1 MENTNNYDDILSF
14 VAPKESDSYIK
25 VIGVGGGGCNAVN
38 HMYRQGIVGVN
49 FVVCNTDAQALQ
61 QSPVPVKLQ
70 LGRTKGLGAGNV
82 PAVAQQAALE
92 KKEEIKEIISD
103 NTHMLFVTAGM
114 GGGTGTGAAPVVAAV
129 AKEIELDDDVKEIL
143 VVGIVSTP
151 FSFEGRRRLQQAQEG
166 IKELR
171 KYVDAILVINN
182 DNLRTMGGKMPFK
195 DALAKADDVLSTA
208 AKGISEI
215 ITVHTMIN
223 VDFRDV
229 NTVMSQS
236 GVALMGVG
244 KANGENRAKEAI
256 MAAMDSPLLNDNSIE
271 GAQSILLC
279 VIGSEK
285 APLLLEEVY
294 VVAEFVR
301 SHVGNEVEVIYGAG
315 ADNCAE
321 DYLQV
326 TLVATGFNERSYEQP
341 SRMHIAEIRTDGTEV
356 RMTSG
361 GAEPAVAPRAAAV
374 PTLSAA
380 PAFAPVEPA
389 VPAVREEKRFV
400 TLDET
405 SVKAENAP
413 VVMEN
418 KATSVQDMAQ
428 DLAQAWF
435 ADIDKAETVQEPVA
449 AVSAVSAPEVEVA
462 DRIGE
467 PVAQVEAPVEMQV
480 EIPVEMPVELPAM
493 TQVETPFEAR
503 IGTAETFRMEQP
515 LAEPANLPAETPM
528 MTSAQ
533 AFAPWNGDRGF
544 SEADLEA
551 AGQGM
556 QLVARPEG
564 YRPETAVR
572 PEYGT
577 QTAVADMMTAPSYA
591 QHPAYQDR
599 MNRMRRF
606 KEQLENNGLE
616 YIEKI
621 PAWKRKDM
629 DLNPSVPSG
638 RSEMGDMMI
647 TPDGRITKNAYLRD
661 NERVD

>member
-244 KANGENRAKEAI
+244 RANGENRAQEAI

-271 GAQSILLC
+271 GAKSILLC

-285 APLLLEEVY
+285 SPLLLEEVY

-315 ADNCAE
+315 ADNCEE

-326 TLVATGFNERSYEQP
+326 TLVATGFNERSYEQQT
-341 SRMHIAEIRTDGTEV
+341 RMHLAEIRTDGTEV
-356 RMTSG
+356 RIDERVENRL
-361 GAEPAVAPRAAAV
+361 GAPVMATEPAPMPV
-374 PTLSAA
+374 PTLTATPTVADVKEETKRFVALDETPAAQKETPVATVEEKPASAQNLAQAWFDDMSFAPAAEVSAPVQAEA
-380 PAFAPVEPA
+380 PAFAP
-389 VPAVREEKRFV
+389 
-400 TLDET
+400 L
-405 SVKAENAP
+405 
-413 VVMEN
+413 
-418 KATSVQDMAQ
+418 
-428 DLAQAWF
+428 
-435 ADIDKAETVQEPVA
+435 AETQ
-449 AVSAVSAPEVEVA
+449 VEVHA
-462 DRIGE
+462 EMPIE
-467 PVAQVEAPVEMQV
+467 MPMVAHVEAPAVAAEAHVEV
-480 EIPVEMPVELPAM
+480 
-493 TQVETPFEAR
+493 
-503 IGTAETFRMEQP
+503 
-515 LAEPANLPAETPM
+515 
-528 MTSAQ
+528 SAQ
-533 AFAPWNGDRGF
+533 AFTPWNGDRGF
-544 SEADLEA
+544 SAADLEA
-551 AGQGM
+551 VGKDM
-556 QLVARPEG
+556 QLVSRPEG
-564 YRPETAVR
+564 YQPEAQ
-572 PEYGT
+572 PEYAT
-577 QTAVADMMTAPSYA
+577 QTAVMDMGPATSYA

-599 MNRMRRF
+599 MMRMRRF
-606 KEQLENNGLE
+606 KEQLESNGMDFME
-616 YIEKI
+616 RV
-621 PAWKRKDM
+621 PAWKRKEM
-629 DLNPSVPSG
+629 ELNPSVPAAQ
-638 RSEMGDMMI
+638 SEMGDMMI

>member
-244 KANGENRAKEAI
+244 RANGENRAQEAI

-271 GAQSILLC
+271 GAKSILLC

-285 APLLLEEVY
+285 SPLLLEEVY

-315 ADNCAE
+315 ADNCEE

-326 TLVATGFNERSYEQP
+326 TLVATGFNERSYEQQT
-341 SRMHIAEIRTDGTEV
+341 RMHLAEIRTDGTEV
-356 RMTSG
+356 RIDERAETRLNAPVMT
-361 GAEPAVAPRAAAV
+361 EPVAVPV
-374 PTLSAA
+374 PTLTTPTVVTVKEEEKRLVALDETPAAPVETPVATVEKPASAQNLAQAWFDDMSFAPAAEVAAPVQAEA
-380 PAFAPVEPA
+380 PAFAPAAEITVPVQAEAPA
-389 VPAVREEKRFV
+389 FAPA
-400 TLDET
+400 
-405 SVKAENAP
+405 AE
-413 VVMEN
+413 V
-418 KATSVQDMAQ
+418 AT
-428 DLAQAWF
+428 
-435 ADIDKAETVQEPVA
+435 PVA
-449 AVSAVSAPEVEVA
+449 AEAHVEV
-462 DRIGE
+462 
-467 PVAQVEAPVEMQV
+467 
-480 EIPVEMPVELPAM
+480 
-493 TQVETPFEAR
+493 
-503 IGTAETFRMEQP
+503 
-515 LAEPANLPAETPM
+515 
-528 MTSAQ
+528 SAQ

-551 AGQGM
+551 AGRGM
-556 QLVARPEG
+556 QLVSRPEG
-564 YRPETAVR
+564 YQPEAQ
-572 PEYGT
+572 PEYAT
-577 QTAVADMMTAPSYA
+577 QAAVMDMMPATSYA
-591 QHPAYQDR
+591 EHPAYQDR

-606 KEQLENNGLE
+606 KEQLENNGLD
-616 YIEKI
+616 YIERV
-621 PAWKRKDM
+621 PAWKRKEM
-629 DLNPSVPSG
+629 ELNPSVPAAQ
-638 RSEMGDMMI
+638 SEMGDMMI

>member
-82 PAVAQQAALE
+82 PSVAQKAALE

-244 KANGENRAKEAI
+244 RANGENRAQEAI

-271 GAQSILLC
+271 GAKSILLC

-285 APLLLEEVY
+285 SPLLLEEVY

-315 ADNCAE
+315 ADNCEE

-326 TLVATGFNERSYEQP
+326 TLVATGFNERSYEQQT
-341 SRMHIAEIRTDGTEV
+341 RMHIAEIRTDGTEV
-356 RMTSG
+356 RIDERVENRLSTPVPTLT
-361 GAEPAVAPRAAAV
+361 APAVAAVKEEEKRLVALDETPAAPMATEPV
-374 PTLSAA
+374 ATVEKPASAQNLAQAWFDDMGKMETAPVQAEA
-380 PAFAPVEPA
+380 PAFAP
-389 VPAVREEKRFV
+389 
-400 TLDET
+400 L
-405 SVKAENAP
+405 
-413 VVMEN
+413 
-418 KATSVQDMAQ
+418 
-428 DLAQAWF
+428 
-435 ADIDKAETVQEPVA
+435 AET
-449 AVSAVSAPEVEVA
+449 
-462 DRIGE
+462 
-467 PVAQVEAPVEMQV
+467 QV
-480 EIPVEMPVELPAM
+480 EIHAETPAEMPMVAH
-493 TQVETPFEAR
+493 VETPMV
-503 IGTAETFRMEQP
+503 AETH
-515 LAEPANLPAETPM
+515 AEV
-528 MTSAQ
+528 SAQ
-533 AFAPWNGDRGF
+533 AFTPWNGDRGF
-544 SEADLEA
+544 SAADLEA
-551 AGQGM
+551 VGKDM
-556 QLVARPEG
+556 QLVSRPEG
-564 YRPETAVR
+564 YQPEAQ
-572 PEYGT
+572 PEYAT
-577 QTAVADMMTAPSYA
+577 QTAVMDMGPATSYA

-599 MNRMRRF
+599 MMRMRRF
-606 KEQLENNGLE
+606 KEQLESNGMDFME
-616 YIEKI
+616 RV
-621 PAWKRKDM
+621 PAWKRKEM
-629 DLNPSVPSG
+629 ELNPSVPAAQ
-638 RSEMGDMMI
+638 SEMGDMMI

>member
-1 MENTNNYDDILSF
+1 
-14 VAPKESDSYIK
+14 
-25 VIGVGGGGCNAVN
+25 GCNAVN

-244 KANGENRAKEAI
+244 RANGENRAQEAI

-271 GAQSILLC
+271 GAKSILLC

-285 APLLLEEVY
+285 SPLLLEEVY

-315 ADNCAE
+315 ADNCEE

-326 TLVATGFNERSYEQP
+326 TLVATGFNERSYEQQT
-341 SRMHIAEIRTDGTEV
+341 RMHLAEIRTDGTEV
-356 RMTSG
+356 RIDERAETRLNAPVMT
-361 GAEPAVAPRAAAV
+361 EPVAVPV
-374 PTLSAA
+374 PTLTTPTVATVKEEEKRLVA
-380 PAFAPVEPA
+380 LDETPAAPVETPVATVEKPA
-389 VPAVREEKRFV
+389 
-400 TLDET
+400 
-405 SVKAENAP
+405 S
-413 VVMEN
+413 
-418 KATSVQDMAQ
+418 AQ
-428 DLAQAWF
+428 NLAQAWF
-435 ADIDKAETVQEPVA
+435 DDM
-449 AVSAVSAPEVEVA
+449 S
-462 DRIGE
+462 
-467 PVAQVEAPVEMQV
+467 
-480 EIPVEMPVELPAM
+480 
-493 TQVETPFEAR
+493 
-503 IGTAETFRMEQP
+503 
-515 LAEPANLPAETPM
+515 
-528 MTSAQ
+528 
-533 AFAPWNGDRGF
+533 FAP
-544 SEADLEA
+544 A
-551 AGQGM
+551 A
-556 QLVARPEG
+556 E
-564 YRPETAVR
+564 
-572 PEYGT
+572 
-577 QTAVADMMTAPSYA
+577 
-591 QHPAYQDR
+591 
-599 MNRMRRF
+599 
-606 KEQLENNGLE
+606 
-616 YIEKI
+616 
-621 PAWKRKDM
+621 
-629 DLNPSVPSG
+629 
-638 RSEMGDMMI
+638 
-647 TPDGRITKNAYLRD
+647 
-661 NERVD
+661 

>member
-244 KANGENRAKEAI
+244 RANGENRAQEAI

-271 GAQSILLC
+271 GAKSILLC

-285 APLLLEEVY
+285 SPLLLEEVY

-315 ADNCAE
+315 ADNCEE

-326 TLVATGFNERSYEQP
+326 TLVATGFNERSYEQQT
-341 SRMHIAEIRTDGTEV
+341 RMHLAEIRTDGTEV
-356 RMTSG
+356 RIDERAETRLNAPVMT
-361 GAEPAVAPRAAAV
+361 EPVAVPV
-374 PTLSAA
+374 PTLTTPTVATVKEEEKRLVA
-380 PAFAPVEPA
+380 LDETPAAPVETPVATVEKPA
-389 VPAVREEKRFV
+389 
-400 TLDET
+400 
-405 SVKAENAP
+405 S
-413 VVMEN
+413 
-418 KATSVQDMAQ
+418 AQ
-428 DLAQAWF
+428 NLAQAW
-435 ADIDKAETVQEPVA
+435 
-449 AVSAVSAPEVEVA
+449 
-462 DRIGE
+462 
-467 PVAQVEAPVEMQV
+467 
-480 EIPVEMPVELPAM
+480 
-493 TQVETPFEAR
+493 
-503 IGTAETFRMEQP
+503 
-515 LAEPANLPAETPM
+515 
-528 MTSAQ
+528 
-533 AFAPWNGDRGF
+533 
-544 SEADLEA
+544 
-551 AGQGM
+551 
-556 QLVARPEG
+556 
-564 YRPETAVR
+564 
-572 PEYGT
+572 
-577 QTAVADMMTAPSYA
+577 
-591 QHPAYQDR
+591 
-599 MNRMRRF
+599 
-606 KEQLENNGLE
+606 
-616 YIEKI
+616 
-621 PAWKRKDM
+621 
-629 DLNPSVPSG
+629 
-638 RSEMGDMMI
+638 
-647 TPDGRITKNAYLRD
+647 
-661 NERVD
+661 

>member
-244 KANGENRAKEAI
+244 RANGENRAQEAI

-271 GAQSILLC
+271 GAKSILLC

-285 APLLLEEVY
+285 SPLLLEEVY

-315 ADNCAE
+315 ADNCEE

-326 TLVATGFNERSYEQP
+326 TLVATGFNERSYEQQT
-341 SRMHIAEIRTDGTEV
+341 RMHIAEIRTDGTEV
-356 RMTSG
+356 RMSEEAHAQPVAMPIPTLT
-361 GAEPAVAPRAAAV
+361 AAPAVTAAVREEEKHVVALDETPAVAVETPAV
-374 PTLSAA
+374 KMEAPAVAVETPATAQNLAQAWFDDMGKMEAETRPMEA
-380 PAFAPVEPA
+380 PAFAPA
-389 VPAVREEKRFV
+389 
-400 TLDET
+400 
-405 SVKAENAP
+405 
-413 VVMEN
+413 
-418 KATSVQDMAQ
+418 
-428 DLAQAWF
+428 
-435 ADIDKAETVQEPVA
+435 AETVVPVA
-449 AVSAVSAPEVEVA
+449 A
-462 DRIGE
+462 
-467 PVAQVEAPVEMQV
+467 EAPVFA
-480 EIPVEMPVELPAM
+480 PAAEMP
-493 TQVETPFEAR
+493 
-503 IGTAETFRMEQP
+503 AEMPMVAQ
-515 LAEPANLPAETPM
+515 AETPVVAEAPVM
-528 MTSAQ
+528 ASAQ

-556 QLVARPEG
+556 QLVSRPEG
-564 YRPETAVR
+564 YQPEAQ
-572 PEYGT
+572 PEHAT
-577 QTAVADMMTAPSYA
+577 QTAVMDMMPATSYT

-606 KEQLENNGLE
+606 KEQLESNGLD
-616 YIEKI
+616 YIERV
-621 PAWKRKDM
+621 PAWKRKEM
-629 DLNPSVPSG
+629 ELNPSVPAAQ
-638 RSEMGDMMI
+638 SEMGDMMMM
-647 TPDGRITKNAYLRD
+647 PDGRLTKNAYLRD

>member
-244 KANGENRAKEAI
+244 RANGENRAQEAI

-271 GAQSILLC
+271 GAKSILLC

-285 APLLLEEVY
+285 SPLLLEEVY

-315 ADNCAE
+315 ADNCEE

-326 TLVATGFNERSYEQP
+326 TLVATGFNERSYEQQT
-341 SRMHIAEIRTDGTEV
+341 RMHLAEIRTDGTEV
-356 RMTSG
+356 RIDERVENRPGAPVMA
-361 GAEPAVAPRAAAV
+361 AEPAPMPV
-374 PTLSAA
+374 PTLTATPTVTAVKEEEKRLVALDETPVAPMETPVATMEEKPASAQNLAQAWFDDMSFAPAAEVSAPVQAEA
-380 PAFAPVEPA
+380 PAFAP
-389 VPAVREEKRFV
+389 
-400 TLDET
+400 L
-405 SVKAENAP
+405 
-413 VVMEN
+413 
-418 KATSVQDMAQ
+418 
-428 DLAQAWF
+428 
-435 ADIDKAETVQEPVA
+435 AETQ
-449 AVSAVSAPEVEVA
+449 VEVHA
-462 DRIGE
+462 E
-467 PVAQVEAPVEMQV
+467 MPAEMPMVAHVEAPAVAAEAHVEV
-480 EIPVEMPVELPAM
+480 
-493 TQVETPFEAR
+493 
-503 IGTAETFRMEQP
+503 
-515 LAEPANLPAETPM
+515 
-528 MTSAQ
+528 SAQ
-533 AFAPWNGDRGF
+533 AFTPWNGDRGF
-544 SEADLEA
+544 SAADLEA
-551 AGQGM
+551 VGKDM
-556 QLVARPEG
+556 QLVSRPEG
-564 YRPETAVR
+564 YQPEAQ
-572 PEYGT
+572 PEYAT
-577 QTAVADMMTAPSYA
+577 QTAVMDMGPATSYA

-599 MNRMRRF
+599 MMRMRRF
-606 KEQLENNGLE
+606 KEQLESNGMDFME
-616 YIEKI
+616 RV
-621 PAWKRKDM
+621 PAWKRKEM
-629 DLNPSVPSG
+629 ELNPSVPAAQ
-638 RSEMGDMMI
+638 SEMGDMMI

>member
-92 KKEEIKEIISD
+92 KKDEIKEIISD

-114 GGGTGTGAAPVVAAV
+114 GGGTGTGAAPVVASV

-229 NTVMSQS
+229 NTVMSKS

-244 KANGENRAKEAI
+244 RANGENRAEEAV

-285 APLLLEEVY
+285 APLLLDEVY
-294 VVAEFVR
+294 VVTDFVR
-301 SHVGNEVEVIYGAG
+301 AKVGNEVEIIYGAG

-326 TLVATGFNERSYEQP
+326 TLVATGFNEKSYEQQT
-341 SRMHIAEIRTDGTEV
+341 RTHIAEIRTDGTEV
-356 RMTSG
+356 RLTAPADSTLTVMRDAVKPEQEGAGRTPVTSV
-361 GAEPAVAPRAAAV
+361 GAPS
-374 PTLSAA
+374 TAA
-380 PAFAPVEPA
+380 PTFAPM
-389 VPAVREEKRFV
+389 RE
-400 TLDET
+400 
-405 SVKAENAP
+405 
-413 VVMEN
+413 
-418 KATSVQDMAQ
+418 
-428 DLAQAWF
+428 
-435 ADIDKAETVQEPVA
+435 
-449 AVSAVSAPEVEVA
+449 VSAPA
-462 DRIGE
+462 
-467 PVAQVEAPVEMQV
+467 VEAPGGSSLWTNVRRPLKTGRFPPWMSRRLGSR
-480 EIPVEMPVELPAM
+480 ISTRLSRRKARLP
-493 TQVETPFEAR
+493 R
-503 IGTAETFRMEQP
+503 
-515 LAEPANLPAETPM
+515 
-528 MTSAQ
+528 
-533 AFAPWNGDRGF
+533 W
-544 SEADLEA
+544 
-551 AGQGM
+551 
-556 QLVARPEG
+556 RPK
-564 YRPETAVR
+564 P
-572 PEYGT
+572 
-577 QTAVADMMTAPSYA
+577 
-591 QHPAYQDR
+591 
-599 MNRMRRF
+599 
-606 KEQLENNGLE
+606 
-616 YIEKI
+616 
-621 PAWKRKDM
+621 
-629 DLNPSVPSG
+629 
-638 RSEMGDMMI
+638 RSQS
-647 TPDGRITKNAYLRD
+647 PPKPPR
-661 NERVD
+661 

>member
-244 KANGENRAKEAI
+244 CANGENRAQEAI

-271 GAQSILLC
+271 GAKSILLC

-285 APLLLEEVY
+285 SPLLLEEVY

-315 ADNCAE
+315 ADNCEE

-326 TLVATGFNERSYEQP
+326 TLVATGFNERSYEQQT
-341 SRMHIAEIRTDGTEV
+341 RMHLAEIRTDGTEV
-356 RMTSG
+356 RIDERVENRL
-361 GAEPAVAPRAAAV
+361 GAPVMATEPAPMPV
-374 PTLSAA
+374 PTLTATLTVTAVKEEEKRLVALDETPAAPKETPVATVEEKPASAQNLAQAWFDDMSFAPAAEVSAPVQAEA
-380 PAFAPVEPA
+380 PAFAP
-389 VPAVREEKRFV
+389 
-400 TLDET
+400 L
-405 SVKAENAP
+405 
-413 VVMEN
+413 
-418 KATSVQDMAQ
+418 
-428 DLAQAWF
+428 
-435 ADIDKAETVQEPVA
+435 AETQ
-449 AVSAVSAPEVEVA
+449 VEVHA
-462 DRIGE
+462 E
-467 PVAQVEAPVEMQV
+467 MPAEMPMVAHVEAPAVAAEAHVEV
-480 EIPVEMPVELPAM
+480 
-493 TQVETPFEAR
+493 
-503 IGTAETFRMEQP
+503 
-515 LAEPANLPAETPM
+515 
-528 MTSAQ
+528 SAQ
-533 AFAPWNGDRGF
+533 AFTPWNGDRGF
-544 SEADLEA
+544 SAADLEA
-551 AGQGM
+551 VGKDM
-556 QLVARPEG
+556 QLVSRPEG
-564 YRPETAVR
+564 YQPEAQ
-572 PEYGT
+572 PEYAT
-577 QTAVADMMTAPSYA
+577 QTAVMDMGPATSYA

-599 MNRMRRF
+599 MMRMRRF
-606 KEQLENNGLE
+606 KEQLESNGMDFME
-616 YIEKI
+616 RV
-621 PAWKRKDM
+621 PAWKRKEM
-629 DLNPSVPSG
+629 ELNPSVPAAQ
-638 RSEMGDMMI
+638 SEMGDMMI

>member
-244 KANGENRAKEAI
+244 RANGENRAQEAI

-271 GAQSILLC
+271 GAKSILLC

-285 APLLLEEVY
+285 SPLLLEEVY

-315 ADNCAE
+315 ADNCEE

-326 TLVATGFNERSYEQP
+326 TLVATGFNERSYEQQT
-341 SRMHIAEIRTDGTEV
+341 RTHLAEIRTDGTEV
-356 RMTSG
+356 RIDERAETRLNAPVMT
-361 GAEPAVAPRAAAV
+361 EPVAVPVLTLTAPTATTVKEEEKRLVALDETPAAPVATEPVATVEKPAAAQNLAQAWFDDMAFAPAAEV
-374 PTLSAA
+374 AAPVQAEA
-380 PAFAPVEPA
+380 PAFAP
-389 VPAVREEKRFV
+389 
-400 TLDET
+400 L
-405 SVKAENAP
+405 
-413 VVMEN
+413 
-418 KATSVQDMAQ
+418 
-428 DLAQAWF
+428 
-435 ADIDKAETVQEPVA
+435 AETQ
-449 AVSAVSAPEVEVA
+449 VEV
-462 DRIGE
+462 RTE
-467 PVAQVEAPVEMQV
+467 VSVEMPMVAPVEAPAV
-480 EIPVEMPVELPAM
+480 A
-493 TQVETPFEAR
+493 
-503 IGTAETFRMEQP
+503 AETHVEV
-515 LAEPANLPAETPM
+515 
-528 MTSAQ
+528 SAQ
-533 AFAPWNGDRGF
+533 AFTPWNGDRGF
-544 SEADLEA
+544 SAADLEA
-551 AGQGM
+551 VGQDM
-556 QLVARPEG
+556 QLVSRPEG
-564 YRPETAVR
+564 YQPEAQ
-572 PEYGT
+572 PEYAT
-577 QTAVADMMTAPSYA
+577 QTAVMDMGPATSYA

-599 MNRMRRF
+599 MMRMRRF
-606 KEQLENNGLE
+606 KEQLESNGMDFME
-616 YIEKI
+616 RV
-621 PAWKRKDM
+621 PAWKRKEM
-629 DLNPSVPSG
+629 ELNPSVPAAQ
-638 RSEMGDMMI
+638 SEMGDMMI